1 MERRDSNPRQEERA
15 GTANTPP
22 FGAEPPAVETAANH
36 QIAAHS
42 TEGGDAGGE
51 AERPLDQAA
60 DVPPYAG
67 IAASS
72 ETGAGRAGSA
82 ESSSRSGADR
92 NRGGAEGWS
101 DYESANEPERSVR
114 AKDPIS
120 EAMIRAAERLEDAA
134 DRIEAALGGAAGPG
148 EDRPRGRT
156 GEMAGTLTDR
166 MDSVASYLRA
176 NDAHDLRADIETR
189 VRERPIQ
196 TLVIGL
202 AAGWVT
208 GKILR

>member
-1 MERRDSNPRQEERA
+1 MEHRDDAPQREGRA
-15 GTANTPP
+15 GAANTPP
-22 FGAEPPAVETAANH
+22 FGAEPRAVETAANH

-42 TEGGDAGGE
+42 EERREPGGE

-60 DVPPYAG
+60 DVPPYSG
-67 IAASS
+67 IAAGSASRPGRAGTSDSS
-72 ETGAGRAGSA
+72 PRSGMYRDEAPAEERSGYERQYEAERAGRAT
-82 ESSSRSGADR
+82 
-92 NRGGAEGWS
+92 
-101 DYESANEPERSVR
+101 
-114 AKDPIS
+114 DPIS
-120 EAMIRAAERLEDAA
+120 EGMIRAAERLEDAA
-134 DRIEAALGGAAGPG
+134 DRIEAALGGAATG
-148 EDRPRGRT
+148 EDGVRGRA

-166 MDSVASYLRA
+166 MDSVASYLRT

-189 VRERPIQ
+189 VREHPLQ